1 MLSKSV
7 LLMFPI
13 FKIVQVI
20 FDNQMKQKFLSVKF
34 PNIFSLE
41 SDPHNMYF
49 LESSEKILIF
59 SYFFHSLK
67 ARVYEE
73 TGQMFISNHRPHTDF
88 LSK

>member
-20 FDNQMKQKFLSVKF
+20 FDNQMKQKYLSVKF
-34 PNIFSLE
+34 PNTFSLE

-59 SYFFHSLK
+59 SVYSLK

-73 TGQMFISNHRPHTDF
+73 TGQMFIKNHRPHTDF

>member
-1 MLSKSV
+1 
-7 LLMFPI
+7 MFPI
-13 FKIVQVI
+13 FKIVQVV
-20 FDNQMKQKFLSVKF
+20 FDNQMKQKYLSVKF
-34 PNIFSLE
+34 PTIFSSE

-59 SYFFHSLK
+59 SVYSFK

-88 LSK
+88 LSKRHCP